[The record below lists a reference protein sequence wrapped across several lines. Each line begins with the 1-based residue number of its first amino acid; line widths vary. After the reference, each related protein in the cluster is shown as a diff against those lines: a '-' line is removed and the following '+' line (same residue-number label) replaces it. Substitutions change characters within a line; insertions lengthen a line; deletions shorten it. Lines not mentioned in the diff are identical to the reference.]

1 MREIPL
7 QDSIKFNLMPSE
19 EYQNN
24 WVFINNDGIHLSV
37 ALSAIDLMPF
47 KELWDQVKNDNTVI
61 KEGKWI

>member
-1 MREIPL
+1 
-7 QDSIKFNLMPSE
+7 MPSE

-61 KEGKWI
+61 AAMHAGSPLI